1 MYAIAVRRTLVAHH
15 FLVGGDWGPENRPHA
30 HTYVV
35 EARLEGPEL
44 DPHGYLVDLVEVEAQ
59 VDELVALFRDRVLN
73 DLPEFRG
80 LNPSVEHFARI
91 IAEALT
97 ARVTPSTLS
106 AIEVTIWEHD
116 QAYASY
122 RRTF

>member
-1 MYAIAVRRTLVAHH
+1 MYAIAVRRTFAAHH
-15 FLVGGDWGPENRPHA
+15 FLVGGDWGPENQPHA

-35 EARLEGPEL
+35 EARLEGANL
-44 DPHGYLVDLVEVEAQ
+44 DRHGYLVDLVEVESHM
-59 VDELVALFRDRVLN
+59 DALATRFGDRTLN
-73 DLPEFRG
+73 ELPEFRE

-91 IAEALT
+91 ITEALAARMTT
-97 ARVTPSTLS
+97 AMLT
-106 AIEVTIWEHD
+106 AIEVTVWEHD

>member
-15 FLVGGDWGPENRPHA
+15 FLVGGDWGPENVPHL

-35 EARLEGPEL
+35 EARLEGPDL
-44 DPHGYLVDLVEVEAQ
+44 DHHGYLLDLVELEACMDAF
-59 VDELVALFRDRVLN
+59 VTRFSDRTLN

-91 IAEALT
+91 GAEAL
-97 ARVTPSTLS
+97 AAKVTTSMLS

>member
-1 MYAIAVRRTLVAHH
+1 MYAIAARRTLIAHH

-44 DPHGYLVDLVEVEAQ
+44 DRHGYLVDLMQVEAHL
-59 VDELVALFRDRVLN
+59 DALVALFHDRILN

-91 IAEALT
+91 VAEALT
-97 ARVTPSTLS
+97 ARITPSPLT

-116 QAYASY
+116 QAYAAY
-122 RRTF
+122 RRTL